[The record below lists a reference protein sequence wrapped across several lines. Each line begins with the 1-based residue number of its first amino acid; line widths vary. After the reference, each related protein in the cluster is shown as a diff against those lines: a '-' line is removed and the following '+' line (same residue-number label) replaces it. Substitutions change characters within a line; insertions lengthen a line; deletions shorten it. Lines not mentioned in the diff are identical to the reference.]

1 MKQVILFLFASIMT
15 LAACNNKAKQDNS
28 TSGNESGT
36 KTNTPVESTL
46 PATDMAKAL
55 EAMKNLPALSTDQL
69 KAMLPETLL
78 DLKRS
83 KFSVNSG
90 MGFGVAEADYKNEDD
105 SKRFRVQIFDCAGTA
120 GAAYY
125 NMMYWGLNMEQEDES
140 GYKKSITYNGA
151 KAIESYEKDSDQYG
165 LLFPASNRL
174 LVQVEG
180 DHTGLDAV
188 KQAANS
194 LNLKVN

>member
-1 MKQVILFLFASIMT
+1 MKQIIFFLLTSFVALT
-15 LAACNNKAKQDNS
+15 ACNNNAKQDKT
-28 TSGNESGT
+28 TSGNETGT
-36 KTNTPVESTL
+36 TTNPPAETTL

-78 DLKRS
+78 DMKRS
-83 KFSVNSG
+83 GFSVNSG

-125 NMMYWGLNMEQEDES
+125 SMMYWGFNMEQEDDN
-140 GYKKSITYNGA
+140 GYKKTVTFNGN
-151 KAIESYEKDSDQYG
+151 KAVESYEKNSDQYS

-180 DHTGLDAV
+180 DNTGLDAV

>member
-1 MKQVILFLFASIMT
+1 
-15 LAACNNKAKQDNS
+15 
-28 TSGNESGT
+28 
-36 KTNTPVESTL
+36 
-46 PATDMAKAL
+46 
-55 EAMKNLPALSTDQL
+55 
-69 KAMLPETLL
+69 
-78 DLKRS
+78 
-83 KFSVNSG
+83 